1 MAYFEKDFLSFFK
14 ELEKNNSKAW
24 FDENRKRYENSVKIP
39 FANFIGE
46 MIKRMQAHDA
56 DLKIEPKDC
65 ILRINRD
72 IRFSKDKTPYNTHV
86 TAFISSGGRKD
97 KTKPGFFIRL
107 TPKEVGVMIGCFHP
121 DKNQLQNIRETIA
134 SDTKAFSK
142 IINENKFKN
151 KFGELKGE
159 EHKRIPAEFKE
170 VAEKEPLIVRKQ
182 FYATAM
188 LDGKLLL
195 QDDLAEILMEYYHAA
210 RPFNIYMTRA
220 LQS

>member
-1 MAYFEKDFLSFFK
+1 MAHFEKDFISFFK
-14 ELEKNNSKAW
+14 ELEKNNTKEW
-24 FDENRKRYENSVKIP
+24 FDENRKRYENVVKKP
-39 FANFIGE
+39 FANFIRE
-46 MIKRMQAHDA
+46 MIKRMQAHDTE
-56 DLKIEPKDC
+56 LKIEPKDC

-97 KTKPGFFIRL
+97 KTKPGFFMRL
-107 TPKEVGVMIGCFHP
+107 TPKEVGIMVGCFHP

-134 SDTKAFSK
+134 SNLKAFSSVIK
-142 IINENKFKN
+142 EKTFKN

-170 VAEKEPLIVRKQ
+170 IVEKEPLIARKQ

-188 LDGKLLL
+188 LDSKILL
-195 QDDLAEILMEYYHAA
+195 QDDLADILMEYYHAA
-210 RPFNIYMTRA
+210 RPFNTYMTKA
-220 LQS
+220 LL